1 MITGH
6 IGVAFGAKAARGSA
20 SLWWL
25 LVATVAPDIVDFI
38 AGFSGI
44 CNPGGLYSH
53 AFPAV
58 LIVAL
63 AVGAASGWQT
73 RNSTTAILAMGLVFV
88 HLPLDY
94 ITGLK
99 YLWPGSPIVG
109 LYIYRWPALDFVVE
123 VPVVVAGWWILRRSG
138 AGPKWAASVVTLVLL
153 IAIQASLNMTQ
164 QFVTRRTKPNGCSVV
179 SRLPEQ
185 NVVPRLYAAKHHVL
199 SVQEKY

>member
-6 IGVAFGAKAARGSA
+6 IGVAFGAKATRGRA
-20 SLWWL
+20 SLGWL

-58 LIVAL
+58 LVVAL
-63 AVGAASGWQT
+63 IVGAAAGWHT
-73 RNSTTAILAMGLVFV
+73 RNSATVFLAMGLVFL

-123 VPVVVAGWWILRRSG
+123 VPVVVAGWWILRRS
-138 AGPKWAASVVTLVLL
+138 AAAPEWAASVMTVVLL
-153 IAIQASLNMTQ
+153 IAIQASLNITQ
-164 QFVTRRTKPNGCSVV
+164 QFVSRKTKPNGCSVA
-179 SRLPEQ
+179 SQLPEK
-185 NVVPRLYAAKHHVL
+185 NVVPR
-199 SVQEKY
+199 Q

>member
-6 IGVAFGAKAARGSA
+6 IGVAFGAKTMQGRA
-20 SLWWL
+20 SLGWL
-25 LVATVAPDIVDFI
+25 LVASVAPDIVDFV

-58 LIVAL
+58 LVVAL
-63 AVGAASGWQT
+63 VVGVASGWQT
-73 RNSTTAILAMGLVFV
+73 KSSATAILAMGLVFL

-94 ITGLK
+94 ITGIK

-123 VPVVVAGWWILRRSG
+123 IPIVVTGWWILRRSG
-138 AGPKWAASVVTLVLL
+138 AAPRWAASVVTVVLL
-153 IAIQASLNMTQ
+153 IGIQASLNITQ
-164 QFVTRRTKPNGCSVV
+164 QFVTRHTKPNGCSVA
-179 SRLPEQ
+179 SQLPEQ
-185 NVVPRLYAAKHHVL
+185 NVVPR
-199 SVQEKY
+199 Q

>member
-6 IGVAFGAKAARGSA
+6 IGVAFGAKAMRGRA
-20 SLWWL
+20 SLGWL
-25 LVATVAPDIVDFI
+25 LVATVAPDIVDFV

-63 AVGAASGWQT
+63 TIGAASGWQT
-73 RNSTTAILAMGLVFV
+73 KNSATAFLAMGLVFL

-109 LYIYRWPALDFVVE
+109 LYIYRWPALDFIVE

-138 AGPKWAASVVTLVLL
+138 TPPKWAASVVTVVLL
-153 IAIQASLNMTQ
+153 IAIQASLNITQ
-164 QFVTRRTKPNGCSVV
+164 QFVTRKTKPNGCSVT
-179 SRLPEQ
+179 SQQPEQ
-185 NVVPRLYAAKHHVL
+185 NVVPR
-199 SVQEKY
+199 Q